1 MPRRAAAGAAA
12 GATAAR
18 AAGAGRGRAPAA
30 RAAIGAAPRRPFVRS
45 LLLVQHLAA
54 LLGARSHDALLA
66 TLAARE
72 AAGDGRWLDALL
84 HTGAPL
90 LPREDLERYDAGIRR
105 HEARIG
111 RARRGFR
118 LTHFQWLAALA
129 TELHLDQLKR
139 GAPAWVARIDGWRAQ
154 HADYL
159 PPYTAADARKLAM
172 FMATGSGK
180 TLLLHVNL
188 LQFLDHGLFEPDN
201 IVLLTPWESLSRQ
214 HAAELAASGL
224 DDLGVRITEITK
236 LYVDA
241 PGARRPKKGVSE
253 ATSRYEGPNLLL
265 VDEGHK
271 GGRGE
276 AAGEKE
282 WRAIRE
288 ALAAG
293 ATEDK
298 AGFTFEYSATFA
310 QIADEPSLYEEYAKC
325 VAADFGYARF
335 WRGGYGK
342 DPRVV
347 NTRVADGAER
357 VLTAGLLSFYQQVR
371 IAQEQPALAQAHGIA
386 PPLAVFLGSRVTTH
400 DSDVAALLRF
410 LARAA
415 ADTAFVEQ
423 AIASLDGWSR
433 PAQAE
438 LTGDALDFRIVR
450 QAAAASSAAAVAAD
464 VQARLFGGAGALELR
479 LLSDKEIG
487 LRSRAAADD
496 AYCGLVRVGEAA
508 KLLEALREAGVAVG
522 EPDKVTGELFGRIE
536 DDARLR
542 FLIGA
547 KMFVEGW
554 SSWRVSSLALMNVG
568 RGAGAEVIQM
578 FGRGVRLRGRGGD
591 LKRSGAAAPADLKLL
606 ETLFVYGVRAD
617 YMQTYLGA
625 LAREGM
631 PERHFVLT
639 LAEHE
644 PPIDRLGLRTLAL
657 DSEPFTQ
664 TVVFDAEDGP
674 PVVLTL
680 GDSLSVS
687 SGLESARALGAPPQ
701 ALQPTADWLSAEA
714 LYQAALALKRANGWQ
729 GLVLS
734 PAQAVAAVRR
744 ARVTAPADY
753 FAQPE
758 TRDARRAD
766 AALACLQ
773 RALAAAMRRAERRW
787 RMDRVAVTDL
797 TYDNAGL
804 PWVEVDGQRRL
815 AYRLEV
821 ELHDAAAQEV
831 MELVRQRVEGGS
843 LSRQTMEQIR
853 ALLAADGALADVGE
867 TLDQLVKQWDPSA
880 DRDHGEAPL
889 PRLHF
894 DRHLYRPLL
903 VETPYE
909 TAGGQLSLLG
919 GRTGVRSTPPAL
931 TETEPRFVWDLR
943 AYWTAQHQTPRW
955 RDVTLYVLRNPAAG
969 GVTLFR
975 SAGFAPDFMLWV
987 KRGPAQAL
995 AFVDPKGIERDWPQD
1010 KIELLRELGERRLS
1024 IPVCGWLIAPR
1035 APAAAPVP
1043 DSALTENRVLLMHE
1057 GGYIDTLLGE
1067 LAARLT

>member
-1 MPRRAAAGAAA
+1 MSRRGAAFA
-12 GATAAR
+12 ATAAPAR
-18 AAGAGRGRAPAA
+18 RSAAA
-30 RAAIGAAPRRPFVRS
+30 AAPRRPFVRS

-54 LLGARSHDALLA
+54 LLGARSHDALLT
-66 TLAARE
+66 TLAAAE
-72 AAGDGRWLDALL
+72 AMGDGRWLDALL
-84 HTGAPL
+84 RAGTPL
-90 LPREDLERYDAGIRR
+90 VPREDLERYEAGIRR

-129 TELHLDQLKR
+129 TELHLDRLKR
-139 GAPAWVARIDGWRAQ
+139 GTPVWVAQIDDWRAQ

-188 LQFLDHGLFEPDN
+188 LQFLDYELFAPDN
-201 IVLLTPWESLSRQ
+201 ILLLTPWESLSRQ
-214 HAAELAASGL
+214 HAAELEASGL
-224 DDLGVRITEITK
+224 DDLGVQITEITK

-253 ATSRYEGPNLLL
+253 AVSRYEGPNLLL

-271 GGRGE
+271 GGRSE

-293 ATEDK
+293 ATDDR

-310 QIADEPSLYEEYAKC
+310 QMADEPSLYDEYAKC

-347 NTRVADGAER
+347 NTKDATDAER
-357 VLTAGLLSFYQQVR
+357 VLTAGLLSFYQQVW
-371 IAQEQPALAQAHGIA
+371 IAQDQQPLALLHGIA
-386 PPLAVFLGSRVTTH
+386 PPLAVFLGSKVTTD
-400 DSDVAALLRF
+400 DSDVATLLHF
-410 LARAA
+410 LAKAA
-415 ADTAFVEQ
+415 RDTAFIAE
-423 AIASLDGWSR
+423 AIGTLDVWSR

-438 LTGDALDFRIVR
+438 LSGDALDFRIVR
-450 QAAAASSAAAVAAD
+450 KLAAASPAAAVAAD
-464 VQARLFGGAGALELR
+464 MQARLFGGAGELELR
-479 LLSDKEIG
+479 LLSDKEFG
-487 LRSRAAADD
+487 LRSRGAPDD
-496 AYCGLVRVGEAA
+496 AYCGVVRVGEAA
-508 KLLEALREAGVAVG
+508 KLLDALRSAGMAVG
-522 EPDKVTGELFGRIE
+522 EPDKVTGELFGKIE

-578 FGRGVRLRGRGGD
+578 FGRGVRLRGRGGS
-591 LKRSGAAAPADLKLL
+591 LKRSGADAPPEVKLL

-644 PPIDRLGLRTLAL
+644 PAIDELGLKTLAM
-657 DSEPFTQ
+657 DSEPFTE
-664 TVVFDAEDGP
+664 TVVFDAADGP
-674 PVVLTL
+674 PVVIRV
-680 GDSLSVS
+680 GDGLSVS
-687 SGLESARALGAPPQ
+687 AGLDEARALGAL
-701 ALQPTADWLSAEA
+701 LQEFQPKAHWLSAEA
-714 LYQAALALKRANGWQ
+714 LYQAALALKRANGWN
-729 GLVLS
+729 GLVVA
-734 PAQAVAAVRR
+734 PTQAVTAVER
-744 ARVTAPADY
+744 ARVHAPADY
-753 FAQPE
+753 FSHTA
-758 TRDARRAD
+758 TADVRRAD
-766 AALACLQ
+766 VALSCLQ

-787 RMDRVAVTDL
+787 RMDRVGTTEL
-797 TYDNAGL
+797 TQDNAGL
-804 PWVEVDGQRRL
+804 PWVDVDGQRRL

-821 ELHDAAAQEV
+821 ELSDTAAKSILDEV
-831 MELVRQRVEGGS
+831 QRCVEGGS
-843 LSRQTMEQIR
+843 LSRQTKEAIR
-853 ALLAADGALADVGE
+853 KLLADDGALANVGE
-867 TLDQLVKQWDPSA
+867 ALDQLISTWDPEEDKETGA
-880 DRDHGEAPL
+880 APL
-889 PRLHF
+889 PRLYF
-894 DRHLYRPLL
+894 DQHLFRPLL
-903 VETPYE
+903 VESPFE
-909 TAGGQLSLLG
+909 TAGGQLSLLE
-919 GRTGVRSTPPAL
+919 GRTGVRSSPPAL

-943 AYWTAQHQTPRW
+943 AYWLAHHANPRW
-955 RDVTLYVLRNPAAG
+955 NNVSLYVLRNPAAG

-975 SAGFAPDFMLWV
+975 AAGFAPDFMIWL
-987 KRGPAQAL
+987 KRGHAQAL
-995 AFVDPKGIERDWPQD
+995 AFVDPKGIVRDWPHD
-1010 KIELLRELGERRLS
+1010 KVDLLVELGTRTLS
-1024 IPVCGWLIAPR
+1024 IPVRGWLVAPR
-1035 APAAAPVP
+1035 SPLDAPVP
-1043 DSALTENRVLLMHE
+1043 DTAYSAHRVLMMRDD
-1057 GGYIDTLLGE
+1057 YIETILGE
-1067 LAARLT
+1067 LLALLP